1 MEQRKRVPAFS
12 DRQKSH
18 MSQHT
23 FPLGKDA
30 VYNIVAVM
38 YSVQPLSRLL
48 MLASRF
54 DAVIL
59 ADGLVNQCEIVVN
72 FQLIEHA
79 HR

>member
-18 MSQHT
+18 ISQHT
-23 FPLGKDA
+23 FPFGKDA
-30 VYNIVAVM
+30 VYTIVAVM

-59 ADGLVNQCEIVVN
+59 ADGLVHHGKIVVD
-72 FQLIEHA
+72 LHLVEHA